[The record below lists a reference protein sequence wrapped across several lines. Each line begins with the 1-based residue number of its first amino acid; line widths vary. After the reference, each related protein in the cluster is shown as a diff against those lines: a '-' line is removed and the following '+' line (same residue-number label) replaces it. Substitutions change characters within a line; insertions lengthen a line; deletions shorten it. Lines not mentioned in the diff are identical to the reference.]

1 MTLDVFIVSV
11 KVMALM
17 QAMSRSKLRGE
28 ELRTIA
34 VLSILEHAVGVSDS
48 SGDWTLVEVF
58 KTSKIDDM
66 VRVRLIVLSSDVLG
80 DLKSLF
86 VWREISDLELLSE
99 SVDEA

>member
-28 ELRTIA
+28 KLRTIA

-66 VRVRLIVLSSDVLG
+66 VRVRLIVLTSDVLG